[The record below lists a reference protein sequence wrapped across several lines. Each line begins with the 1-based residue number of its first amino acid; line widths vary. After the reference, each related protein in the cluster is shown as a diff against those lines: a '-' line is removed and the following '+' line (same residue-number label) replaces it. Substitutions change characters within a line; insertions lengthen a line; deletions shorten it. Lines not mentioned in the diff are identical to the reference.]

1 MNRKVLCMTYREH
14 AGQLTNAPVINAEVC
29 QGDCYAYDDVLKARD
44 EIWTVDLLRTVMG
57 KLIVMH
63 SGICGNANYRLGIDL
78 DDSYGLYVGSFLHFG
93 ALETCIASS
102 IEGVIETLSDITGR
116 YFASDAYKADIARDS
131 GKGRDAC
138 AYGEDREL
146 WGWMIRASGV
156 DLTQLGGTVESAITL
171 LADNGQREA
180 NLLSQPGLLAT

>member
-14 AGQLTNAPVINAEVC
+14 TAGQPTNAPVINAEAC

-57 KLIVMH
+57 KLITMH

-78 DDSYGLYVGSFLHFG
+78 DDSYGIYIGTFLHFG
-93 ALETCIASS
+93 ALETCCADTID
-102 IEGVIETLSDITGR
+102 GVVAMLSDITGR
-116 YFASDAYKADIARDS
+116 YFASDAYKADMARDP
-131 GKGRDAC
+131 GKGRAAC
-138 AYGEDREL
+138 AYGEDHAL

-156 DLTQLGGTVESAITL
+156 DLASLGGSVESAI
-171 LADNGQREA
+171 